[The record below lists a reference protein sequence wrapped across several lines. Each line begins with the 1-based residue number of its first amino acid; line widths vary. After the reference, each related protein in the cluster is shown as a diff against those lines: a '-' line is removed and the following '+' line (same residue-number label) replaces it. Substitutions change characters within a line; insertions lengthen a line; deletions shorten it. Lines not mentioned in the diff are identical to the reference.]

1 MIKLHWLHTILLPL
15 TIAYIYRMKS
25 YPRKAKQL
33 SLRQKNTNGACTREQ
48 GMKISH
54 KRLSQGG
61 MNPL

>member
-1 MIKLHWLHTILLPL
+1 
-15 TIAYIYRMKS
+15 MKS

-33 SLRQKNTNGACTREQ
+33 SLRQKNTKGACTREQ